1 MGVQYAI
8 NDADIH
14 PAVDLVHRRL
24 AARALAE
31 KPVRSSAFHK
41 ALMSH
46 RSIVAA
52 THSFEV
58 RRDNHRRL
66 PYAFRQKGNDVRAG
80 CASHCTERFCNRL
93 LQRKALT
100 RSTCLREP
108 FLPERLARVL
118 LRERVA
124 CRVRRGHPG
133 AEPLG

>member
-58 RRDNHRRL
+58 RRDNHCRL
-66 PYAFRQKGNDVRAG
+66 PYALRLRGDLLRAR
-80 CASHCTERFCNRL
+80 CNSHCTESFCNHL
-93 LQRKALT
+93 LRREALT
-100 RSTCLREP
+100 RRTRLREP

-118 LRERVA
+118 LRERIA